1 MTPEI
6 KRRIHAFRNALVL
19 AADTRSH
26 ECFRMGR
33 WQELNEFPHG
43 CCDLASHFLAQYLQ
57 DGDPELK
64 PVIVS
69 LTTTAAFRQ
78 EEKSTIEA
86 HTFVELHGWF
96 VDLTLNQFDEYTAR
110 VVIDD
115 RTGLLGTLRRRI
127 LGYDGEETGSGIQL
141 DTPTENGAELY
152 AWLRATADSLLS
164 SSRPSPAAIDGRE
177 IGNH

>member
-6 KRRIHAFRNALVL
+6 RRRIHAFRNALVL

-33 WQELNEFPHG
+33 WQELNAFPHG
-43 CCDLASHFLAQYLQ
+43 CCGLASHFLAQYLQ
-57 DGDPELK
+57 DSDPTLK
-64 PVIVS
+64 PVIMS

-78 EEKSTIEA
+78 QEKSTIQA

-96 VDLTLNQFDEYTAR
+96 IDLTLNQFDEYKAR

-115 RTGLLGTLRRRI
+115 RTGILGSLRREI
-127 LGYDGEETGSGIQL
+127 LGYNGKEKELSIQL
-141 DTPTENGAELY
+141 DTTTEDSGELY
-152 AWLRATADSLLS
+152 GCLRATADSLLAS
-164 SSRPSPAAIDGRE
+164 SPSIRK
-177 IGNH
+177 

>member
-6 KRRIHAFRNALVL
+6 RRRIHAFRNALVL

-33 WQELNEFPHG
+33 WQELNAFPHG
-43 CCDLASHFLAQYLQ
+43 CCGLASHFLAQYLQ
-57 DGDPELK
+57 DSDPTLK

-78 EEKSTIEA
+78 QENSTIQA

-96 VDLTLNQFDEYTAR
+96 IDLTLNQFDEYKAR
-110 VVIDD
+110 VVIDN
-115 RTGLLGTLRRRI
+115 RTGLLGRLRMHI
-127 LGYDGEETGSGIQL
+127 LACDGEEKALSIQL
-141 DTPTENGAELY
+141 DTTTEDGGELY
-152 AWLRATADSLLS
+152 GWLRATADSLLA
-164 SSRPSPAAIDGRE
+164 SSRTVGQ
-177 IGNH
+177 